1 MALCIQPCCP
11 AAQNSGWFQFLC
23 AALLGG
29 RPMNLASPIAWNFQ
43 CSPDFTFTASHS
55 ELRTSNRNS
64 PATGYLCLAEREL
77 TWVDLLGGPH
87 SLCSLGQSRSV
98 PPGADL
104 SPAFCVILSLQGLFL
119 LFHIYML
126 CLFLSHCPFSLKTY
140 ISIGNNN
147 HRLNI
152 CLEFLHQRNVNLCF

>member
-1 MALCIQPCCP
+1 MWALKPVCSSMSDVQPCCS

-77 TWVDLLGGPH
+77 TWVDLLRGPH
-87 SLCSLGQSRSV
+87 SLCSLGQSRPV
-98 PPGADL
+98 LPGADL
-104 SPAFCVILSLQGLFL
+104 SSSLLCNTKPPGSFPSLQYIHVMFVSVPLPL
-119 LFHIYML
+119 LI
-126 CLFLSHCPFSLKTY
+126 
-140 ISIGNNN
+140 
-147 HRLNI
+147 
-152 CLEFLHQRNVNLCF
+152 EDLHKHWQQ